1 MALPVSNAILP
12 PNSQVGLPSEV
23 DFSSVGKALPNGTR
37 SYQISVLPTGQSSF
51 SSGTLTMP
59 NTANTASNLSFT
71 GGQVL
76 FDIPTMMGGSRS
88 SYIDTRM
95 SYLKYKATFSN
106 VSASTGTAPTIYTNL
121 RGSGASLIQRYNVIC
136 GGNQIVEIGEYGV
149 LYDSLLKIALNQ
161 SDRVSGCGSILFGLN
176 DAPYTKSST
185 NINKIGNSGHV
196 VNNMTVS
203 ASNTAVSSEVHTY
216 ALPLICPV
224 LGSLATQMFPI
235 GKIGSCQLQLNLD
248 TILPLSIYPTT
259 VPGTSAGTINYT
271 ASDWELVLTI
281 VDFGPEAEKVLEQAS
296 SVGNKQYWKSV
307 SYRSATATLQ
317 SGVGGTLD
325 VLVGARG
332 ASCKSIIMRNYF
344 SAVSTSAS
352 NDKYDSFNPALTNYQ
367 CQIGGNL
374 FPNKPIQFNQ
384 SPASAL
390 AELQKSFTA
399 LNLTSFNTALSSLN
413 FAKSTHTPSDT
424 GMDWAVIATSSTN
437 GSTPLNPAEC
447 ILSIDF
453 ESMAKE
459 GILSGINSLS
469 SPLFVRYNISGT
481 LPSAISS
488 IFHLHHD
495 IIYELD
501 LMTGQLI
508 ASS

>member
-12 PNSQVGLPSEV
+12 PNSSVGLPSEV

-51 SSGTLTMP
+51 ASGTLTYP
-59 NTANTASNLSFT
+59 NIVNTASNLSFV
-71 GGQVL
+71 GGQVI
-76 FDIPTMMGGSRS
+76 FDLPTMLGSRGA
-88 SYIDTRM
+88 YVDTRM
-95 SYLKYKATFSN
+95 TYLKYKATFAN
-106 VSASTGTAPTIYTNL
+106 ITASTGTAPTIYTNI
-121 RGSGASLIQRYNVIC
+121 RGSGASIIQRYNVIC

-176 DAPYTKSST
+176 DTPYTKSAT

-203 ASNTAVSSEVHTY
+203 AANTTVSSEVHTY
-216 ALPLICPV
+216 ALPLMCPT

-235 GKIGSCQLQLNLD
+235 SKVNSCQIQLNLD
-248 TILPLSIYPTT
+248 TILPLSVYPTT
-259 VPGTSAGTINYT
+259 AAGTSAGTFSYT
-271 ASDWELVLTI
+271 ASDFELVLTI

-296 SVGNKQYWKSV
+296 VVGNKQYWKSV

-317 SGVGGTLD
+317 NGTGGTVD
-325 VLVGARG
+325 VLVGARA

-344 SAVSTSAS
+344 SAVSTSAA
-352 NDKYDSFNPALTNYQ
+352 NDKYDSFNPALTNFQ
-367 CQIGGNL
+367 VQVGGNL
-374 FPNKPIQFNQ
+374 YPNKAIQFNQ
-384 SPASAL
+384 SPASSL
-390 AELQKSFTA
+390 AELQKAFTS
-399 LNLTSFNTALSSLN
+399 LNLVSFNTALSSLN
-413 FAKSTHTPSDT
+413 YAKSTHTPSDT
-424 GMDWAVIATSSTN
+424 AMDWAVIATSSTN
-437 GSTPLNPAEC
+437 GSTPLNPSES
-447 ILSIDF
+447 ILAVDF
-453 ESMAKE
+453 ESMARE
-459 GILSGINSLS
+459 GILSGLNSLS

-481 LPSAISS
+481 LPAAISC

-495 IIYELD
+495 VIYELD

-508 ASS
+508 AST